1 MFYNDGLNEGQVRD
15 EVNIHHTLSYY
26 GGHTYPRWEEF
37 WPIKV
42 TVNDEE
48 SVLEADLILAFNGN
62 QVSPEKIREW
72 KSKTKAPVWFWTFD
86 NCDRRPAIYN
96 IIKECDLWLGE
107 ELGRRER
114 FKKEGLP
121 FYYFPLHAGDEKVF
135 RPFDPPIDH
144 TKPYDVT
151 FMGTPYGA
159 EMRKELL
166 LAVQEKFDLHVWGTN
181 PESWKNWGIKD
192 VHGPA
197 FDQAANEIINQSKI
211 ILGVSNC
218 SCEGYWSVR
227 TACVMLAGGFHIVR
241 FTPQMEKECGDG
253 VIYFSDIE
261 DCLKKIEYYL
271 DKDSPCSWQR
281 RIHIQGRA
289 NNIAYNKLT
298 FQIRCHELM
307 VLFQH
312 RNRLM
317 QMI

>member
-1 MFYNDGLNEGQVRD
+1 MNISMFYNDGLNEGQVRD

-86 NCDRRPAIYN
+86 NCDRRPAFYN
-96 IIKECDLWLGE
+96 I
-107 ELGRRER
+107 
-114 FKKEGLP
+114 
-121 FYYFPLHAGDEKVF
+121 PLHAGDEKVF

-166 LAVQEKFDLHVWGTN
+166 LAVQEKFDLHVWGNN
-181 PESWKNWGIKD
+181 PESWKNWGIK
-192 VHGPA
+192 
-197 FDQAANEIINQSKI
+197 N
-211 ILGVSNC
+211 
-218 SCEGYWSVR
+218 VR
-227 TACVMLAGGFHIVR
+227 
-241 FTPQMEKECGDG
+241 
-253 VIYFSDIE
+253 
-261 DCLKKIEYYL
+261 
-271 DKDSPCSWQR
+271 
-281 RIHIQGRA
+281 
-289 NNIAYNKLT
+289 
-298 FQIRCHELM
+298 
-307 VLFQH
+307 
-312 RNRLM
+312 
-317 QMI
+317 

>member
-1 MFYNDGLNEGQVRD
+1 MNISMFYNDGLNEGQVRD

-48 SVLEADLILAFNGN
+48 SVLEADLILA
-62 QVSPEKIREW
+62 
-72 KSKTKAPVWFWTFD
+72 
-86 NCDRRPAIYN
+86 
-96 IIKECDLWLGE
+96 
-107 ELGRRER
+107 
-114 FKKEGLP
+114 
-121 FYYFPLHAGDEKVF
+121 GDEKVF

-166 LAVQEKFDLHVWGTN
+166 LAVQEKFDLHVWGNN
-181 PESWKNWGIKD
+181 PESWKNWGIKN

-289 NNIAYNKLT
+289 NNIAYN
-298 FQIRCHELM
+298 
-307 VLFQH
+307 
-312 RNRLM
+312 
-317 QMI
+317 